1 MLKYQIDSLDGL
13 DDSVKAMYTEKN
25 GKFVLGIE
33 GLPDTS
39 EYEQRIGQMDSKINE
54 LLDEKKKSQQKAKDA
69 EEAAR
74 KAAEEAA
81 RKSGDVESLE
91 KSLNESW
98 GEKFGKL
105 ETESKTKIETMTGT
119 INRLLV
125 DSVAQK
131 IASEIAIDGSADIL
145 VPHIKQRLAAVER
158 EGDYKTAIL
167 TKDGKPSALNF
178 DDLKTEFASNPAFKP
193 VIASGKANGGGAG
206 GGNGGGAADKR
217 ISRNDFNQLPPNEQA
232 KFCTGGGEIFD

>member
-1 MLKYQIDSLDGL
+1 MLKYQLDSLEGL
-13 DDSVKAMYTEKN
+13 DDSVKALYTEKD
-25 GKFVLGIE
+25 GKYVLGIE

-39 EYEQRIGQMDSKINE
+39 EYETRIGEMDAKINE
-54 LLDEKKKSQQKAKDA
+54 LLGEKKKTQQKAKEA

-81 RKSGDVESLE
+81 RKSGDVETLE

-98 GEKFGKL
+98 SEKYGKL
-105 ETESKTKIETMTGT
+105 ENDSKTKIETMTGT

-131 IASEIAIDGSADIL
+131 MASELSLDGSADVL
-145 VPHIKQRLAAVER
+145 VPHIKQRLKAIER
-158 EGDYKTAIL
+158 DGDYQTAIL

-178 DDLKTEFASNPAFKP
+178 DDLKNEFANNPAFKP
-193 VIASGKANGGGAG
+193 VIASTKANGGGAG
-206 GGNGGGAADKR
+206 GGGGGGAADKR
-217 ISRNDFNQLPPNEQA
+217 ISRADFNNLSPVEQSNFA
-232 KFCTGGGEIFD
+232 TSGGTVFD